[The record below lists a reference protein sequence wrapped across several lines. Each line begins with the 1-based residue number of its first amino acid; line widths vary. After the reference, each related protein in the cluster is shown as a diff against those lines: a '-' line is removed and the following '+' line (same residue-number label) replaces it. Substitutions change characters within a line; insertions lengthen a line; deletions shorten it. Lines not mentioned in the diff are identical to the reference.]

1 MQNNLPLGKAILRLT
16 VRFSPFLPGA
26 GISLAKVWKECI
38 MKAKE
43 VTAMKIAICDDSA
56 VDRDYTA
63 GMVEAWARDRGI
75 LLILRKFPSAEAFLF
90 QYAEEKDWDILLLDI
105 EMGALDGV
113 SMAKTVRKEN
123 EAVQIVFLTGYS
135 DYIAEGYE
143 VAALHYLM
151 KPIKSEK
158 LRVVL
163 DRAAEKRKQQDR
175 CLNLELSGEM
185 VRLPFYEIR
194 YLEVRQNYVT
204 LHAKREYTV
213 KRTLGEFEKELDQR
227 FFRVG
232 RSIILNLKDVR
243 RVTRTEV
250 RLSDGTV
257 LPLPRGAYEPLNR
270 AIIERT

>member
-1 MQNNLPLGKAILRLT
+1 
-16 VRFSPFLPGA
+16 
-26 GISLAKVWKECI
+26 
-38 MKAKE
+38 
-43 VTAMKIAICDDSA
+43 MKIAICDDSA

-63 GMVEAWARDRGI
+63 GMVEAWARDREI
-75 LLILRKFPSAEAFLF
+75 SLILRKFPSAEAFLF

-204 LHAKREYTV
+204 LDAKREYTV

-232 RSIILNLKDVR
+232 RSLILNLKDVR

>member
-1 MQNNLPLGKAILRLT
+1 
-16 VRFSPFLPGA
+16 
-26 GISLAKVWKECI
+26 
-38 MKAKE
+38 
-43 VTAMKIAICDDSA
+43 MKIAICDDSA

-232 RSIILNLKDVR
+232 RSLILNLKDVR
-243 RVTRTEV
+243 LVTRTEV